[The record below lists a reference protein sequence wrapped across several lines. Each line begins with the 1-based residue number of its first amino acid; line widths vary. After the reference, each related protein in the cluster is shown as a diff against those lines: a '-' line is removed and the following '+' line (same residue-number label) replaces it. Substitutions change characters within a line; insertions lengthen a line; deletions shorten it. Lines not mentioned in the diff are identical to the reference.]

1 MKKMPAQSD
10 VRDPKHFIAKHGL
23 DAFEAMP
30 NYIWRTGKGPNELP
44 HRFNQLKVGDR
55 WIGFAYTTSDRQERT
70 LSLVTGFYECT
81 SEASFHE
88 IPLSG
93 QAASDG
99 EKYAWLIEGKP
110 FGEQPSTTVG
120 VPPIDELL
128 GRPTWKNQ
136 GIVPISGEDLDR
148 IRRHVISHQFDP
160 KKIPFFGREPR
171 NEQELLAIVV
181 HGHAQIGIAKIVR
194 IGKAF
199 PDLLVQFEGSSEEV
213 HLELE
218 LYSEGF
224 FSHGHD
230 EHVLNGRYKR
240 DDKRVAVLCWI
251 ETNKQVRKQVPV
263 FELQSLIRE
272 NKKVV
277 W

>member
-1 MKKMPAQSD
+1 MADQPGA
-10 VRDPKHFIAKHGL
+10 REPRHFIAKHGL

-44 HRFNQLKVGDR
+44 HRFNQVKIGDR
-55 WIGFAYTTSDRQERT
+55 WVAFAYTTSDRQERV
-70 LSLVTGFYECT
+70 LSLVAGFYECT
-81 SEASFHE
+81 REASYRN
-88 IPLSG
+88 IPPSG
-93 QAASDG
+93 QAASNG
-99 EKYAWLIEGKP
+99 EEYAWIIEGKL
-110 FGEQPSTTVG
+110 FGDQASMAVG

-128 GRPTWKNQ
+128 ARPTWKNQ
-136 GIVPISGEDLDR
+136 GIVPISGEDLER
-148 IRRHVISHQFDP
+148 IRRFVITHQFDTQR
-160 KKIPFFGREPR
+160 IPFFGREPR
-171 NEQELLAIVV
+171 NEQELLAIVI
-181 HGHAQIGIAKIVR
+181 HGHAEIGIEKILR

-230 EHVLNGRYKR
+230 EYVSDGRYKR
-240 DDKRVAVLCWI
+240 DNKRIAVLCWI

-272 NKKVV
+272 NKKAV